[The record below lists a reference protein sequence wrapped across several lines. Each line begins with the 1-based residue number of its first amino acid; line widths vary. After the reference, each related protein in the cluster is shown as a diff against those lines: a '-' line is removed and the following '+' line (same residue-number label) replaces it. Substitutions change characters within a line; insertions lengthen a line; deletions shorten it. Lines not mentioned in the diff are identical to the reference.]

1 MYNQKKNSPPRM
13 RTLPKAYQE
22 IKKLDPDTDFSMR
35 ALRKLIK
42 SGEIP
47 TVKIQNKTLVN
58 LDLLLEKLSCYNDKD
73 TCV

>member
-1 MYNQKKNSPPRM
+1 MYNQKNNSPPRM

-35 ALRKLIK
+35 ALRKFIK
-42 SGEIP
+42 SGKIP

-58 LDLLLEKLSCYNDKD
+58 LDLLLEKLSCYNDSD

>member
-1 MYNQKKNSPPRM
+1 MYNQKNNSPPRM

-42 SGEIP
+42 SGKIP

-58 LDLLLEKLSCYNDKD
+58 LDLLLEKLSCYNDSD

>member
-1 MYNQKKNSPPRM
+1 MYNPPRM

-35 ALRKLIK
+35 SLRKLIK
-42 SGEIP
+42 SGIIP

-58 LDLLLEKLSCYNDKD
+58 LDLLLDKLSCYNDSD

>member
-1 MYNQKKNSPPRM
+1 MYNPKNNSPPRM

-35 ALRKLIK
+35 SLRKLIK

-58 LDLLLEKLSCYNDKD
+58 LDLLLEKLSCYNDND

>member
-1 MYNQKKNSPPRM
+1 MYNQKNNSPPRM